1 MLLSVIVPVYNVEGY
16 LDKCIESLI
25 YDSNDIEILLVN
37 DGSTDNSLSICEKY
51 AEKYSN
57 IKIINKK
64 NGGLSSARNA
74 GMEKA
79 NGKYLMFI
87 DSDDYIVK
95 DSMSKIINT
104 IENKDIDVFMS
115 GYYEVCDGVEDHL
128 VDFRIN
134 NSKDIES
141 IKRDIIHSEECVWT
155 AWKFI
160 VKKEYLDKN
169 KIIFKE
175 GYLHEDIDYTA
186 KLLLTMK
193 TFEYMDFFWYS
204 YRVSRAGSIMN
215 VRKIKSTV
223 HIAEIVVD
231 LKEYIEKGNFDKA
244 FGEELLEKLSI
255 TFFESIRYALNSTD
269 EELKNLAKI
278 VSENRFLLTKS
289 TVFKHRIFSM
299 GEKVLGFYGT
309 IKLAKKIK

>member
-16 LDKCIESLI
+16 LEKCIESLT

-57 IKIINKK
+57 IKVINKK
-64 NGGLSSARNA
+64 NGGLSSARNT
-74 GMEKA
+74 GMDNA
-79 NGKYLMFI
+79 IGKYLMFV
-87 DSDDYIVK
+87 DSDDYLVQG
-95 DSMSKIINT
+95 SMSKILVAIQ
-104 IENKDIDVFMS
+104 NKDIDVFMS
-115 GYYEVCDGVEDHL
+115 GYYEVCDGMEDHL
-128 VDFRIN
+128 VDFKIN
-134 NSKDIES
+134 NSKNIDE
-141 IKRDIIHSEECVWT
+141 IKKAIIHSEECIWT

-160 VKKEYLDKN
+160 AKKEYLDKN
-169 KIIFKE
+169 KIIFKD

-186 KLLLTMK
+186 RLLLTMK

-223 HIAEIVVD
+223 HIAQIVID
-231 LKEYIEKGNFDKA
+231 LKDYMEKGDFDKE
-244 FGEELLEKLSI
+244 FSDELLEKLSI

-278 VSENRFLLTKS
+278 VSQNRFLLTKS
-289 TVFKHRIFSM
+289 TVLKHRMFSIA
-299 GEKVLGFYGT
+299 ERVLGFYG
-309 IKLAKKIK
+309 IMKLAKKIK

>member
-51 AEKYSN
+51 AKEFSN
-57 IKIINKK
+57 IKVINKK

-74 GMEKA
+74 GMKEA
-79 NGKYLMFI
+79 VGKYLMFI
-87 DSDDYIVK
+87 DSDDYIVQN
-95 DSMSKIINT
+95 SMSKILKT
-104 IENKDIDVFMS
+104 IQNKNIDVFMS
-115 GYYEVCDGVEDHL
+115 GYYEVCDGLEDHL
-128 VDFRIN
+128 VDFKIN
-134 NSKDIES
+134 NSKDIDE
-141 IKRDIIHSEECVWT
+141 IKKDIIHSEECIWT

-160 VKKEYLDKN
+160 VKREYLDEN

-175 GYLHEDIDYTA
+175 SYLHEDIDYTTR
-186 KLLLTMK
+186 LLLTMK

-223 HIAEIVVD
+223 HIAEIVID
-231 LKEYIEKGNFDKA
+231 LKEYIEKGNFDKNLSD
-244 FGEELLEKLSI
+244 ELLEKLSI

-289 TVFKHRIFSM
+289 TVFKHRMFSM
-299 GEKVLGFYGT
+299 AENIIGFYG
-309 IKLAKKIK
+309 IMKLAKKIK